1 MAIASKELEMA
12 YDNTNKGIL
21 GKNKDKSKETHHEY
35 KGQINVDGVE
45 YWLSAWVK
53 TNSKDNSKFFSL
65 SLTPKDRDVQAPTRR
80 DVQPE
85 EDDQIPF

>member
-12 YDNTNKGIL
+12 YENKGIL
-21 GKNKDKSKETHHEY
+21 GKNKDKSKETHPEY
-35 KGQINVDGVE
+35 QGQINVDGVE

-85 EDDQIPF
+85 EDSDIPF

>member
-21 GKNKDKSKETHHEY
+21 GKNKDKSKETHPEY

-53 TNSKDNSKFFSL
+53 TN
-65 SLTPKDRDVQAPTRR
+65 
-80 DVQPE
+80 
-85 EDDQIPF
+85 